1 MWRYRS
7 PNYWAYNTGGT
18 VSTSATLLADVTQI
32 AFVQTVSSAAN
43 LVILKWKPANGTIG
57 SPATPTSESTSNYR
71 SCAAPCMTTITFYG
85 GLNPASNDTN
95 SAPFYD
101 YANGVIYVGD
111 NAGLLH
117 KFTGVFNGIP
127 AEVTAS
133 PWPVTVMYH
142 STTCRAGAN
151 GCLTLSSPIY
161 DSLGK
166 IFVGNGVTDNTFFFT
181 GGQLSAVTALS
192 GAVAA
197 TSQLGHG
204 AGVADA
210 PLVDSAAGRVYA
222 FVGNDGSSNCGSLAC
237 SAVFQ
242 FHTDLSSPTE
252 TTVGTGHATSG
263 AITLYSGTFDNRTT
277 SAASRVPAGISMSV
291 ETPREQRCCFRIP
304 ITNNA
309 MSGASIPMNTALSTA
324 NTTCSPVTEI
334 FNFPNDWIFLSVQA
348 DGNTNSNVGC
358 PASGCVMSFDV
369 SSGTTPSSTAARA
382 AAAGG
387 TSGIIVDNAVGSGT
401 LKVLRKYTSLA

>member
-1 MWRYRS
+1 M
-7 PNYWAYNTGGT
+7 
-18 VSTSATLLADVTQI
+18 STSATLSADGSQI

-85 GLNPASNDTN
+85 GLNPAANDTN

-101 YANGVIYVGD
+101 YANDVIYVGD

-133 PWPVTVMYH
+133 PWPVTVVSS

-161 DSLGK
+161 DSVSGK

-204 AGVADA
+204 TGVADA

-263 AITLYSGTFDNRTT
+263 AITLYSGTFDNTYYFGSQSSPSGNLYVCGNT
-277 SAASRVPAGISMSV
+277 AGTAML
-291 ETPREQRCCFRIP
+291 FRIP

-334 FNFPNDWIFLSVQA
+334 FNSPNDWIFLSVQA